1 MGNNPPCTRS
11 QEQEFMADDE
21 PEVVELIQ
29 EAGLAD
35 QHSAHRPGTGSP
47 LVRQD
52 PLTGLPT
59 EAAFK
64 NQLEQQL
71 QRARQE
77 PVSATLALLQLEN
90 FYEIRT
96 WVGKSEASLLL
107 SDIARELKKALPP
120 SVILCRCEHFEF
132 AALLTNECS
141 VNAQLITSRVKTA
154 LQSALSA
161 TIPPQLE
168 LKCGIG
174 LSQIDGQI
182 PSAEV
187 LFARARHSISLS
199 HSRQRFA
206 EHASMARPE
215 ATLQR
220 LKRALKDN
228 NLQMNFQ
235 PIVSMQGDSQ
245 QRYEVRIALLA
256 PELSVPTDLLFEI
269 AVQNALGEAL
279 DRWVVAKALRHLR
292 LRSGSD
298 LQFFIN
304 LTLNSL
310 VSAEFLPWLESRLKQ
325 AAIAPEQLVFQISEI
340 DVLIAQ
346 HHLQHFSTKLRK
358 LGVRLCV
365 THFGCTQEPY
375 RYLPLVQTDMVKLA
389 PGHLENVCSETHKRR
404 QLVSM
409 VEKLNTHGIRVVAG
423 MVEQMSILPILW
435 KSRINYVQGYCFQ
448 APGTTLNFH
457 FHCEQTLG
465 LH

>member
-1 MGNNPPCTRS
+1 
-11 QEQEFMADDE
+11 MADDDL
-21 PEVVELIQ
+21 EVVELIQ
-29 EAGLAD
+29 ETDLAKGRD
-35 QHSAHRPGTGSP
+35 LRQSSTASP
-47 LVRQD
+47 LVKQD

-64 NQLEQQL
+64 TQLEQQL
-71 QRARQE
+71 RRARQE
-77 PVSATLALLQLEN
+77 PVTATLALLQLEN

-107 SDIARELKKALPP
+107 SDIARELKKALPS

-141 VNAQLITSRVKTA
+141 VNAHLITSRVKTA
-154 LQSALSA
+154 LQSALSS

-168 LKCGIG
+168 LKCGVG

-187 LFARARHSISLS
+187 LFARARHNISLS
-199 HSRQRFA
+199 HSRQRHA
-206 EHASMARPE
+206 EHASMARPQ
-215 ATLQR
+215 ATLRQLR
-220 LKRALKDN
+220 QALKDN
-228 NLQMNFQ
+228 HLQMNFQ
-235 PIVSMQGDSQ
+235 PIVSMQGDGK

-256 PELSVPTDLLFEI
+256 PDLAVPTDLLFEI

-279 DRWVVAKALRHLR
+279 DRWVIAKALRHLG
-292 LRSGSD
+292 LRRGTD

-310 VSAEFLPWLESRLKQ
+310 VSPDFLRWLEGRLQ
-325 AAIAPEQLVFQISEI
+325 QSAITPEQMVFQISEI

-346 HHLQHFSTKLRK
+346 HHLQHFSEKLKK
-358 LGVRLCV
+358 LGIRLCI

-375 RYLPLVQTDMVKLA
+375 RYLPLVQADMVKLA
-389 PGHLENVCSETHKRR
+389 ASHLENVASETHKRK
-404 QLVSM
+404 QLAST
-409 VEKLNTHGIRVVAG
+409 VEKLNTQGIRVVAG
-423 MVEQMSILPILW
+423 MVEQMSVLPVLW
-435 KSRINYVQGYCFQ
+435 KSRINFVQGYCFQ
-448 APGTTLNFH
+448 APAATLNFH
-457 FHCEQTLG
+457 FVCEQTLS

>member
-1 MGNNPPCTRS
+1 
-11 QEQEFMADDE
+11 MADDDF
-21 PEVVELIQ
+21 EVVELIQ
-29 EAGLAD
+29 EAGFAD
-35 QHSAHRPGTGSP
+35 AGHRGSANSERALNT
-47 LVRQD
+47 QD

-59 EAAFK
+59 EADFK
-64 NQLEQQL
+64 TRLDRL
-71 QRARQE
+71 LRRARQE
-77 PVSATLALLQLEN
+77 SITATLALLQLEN

-120 SVILCRCEHFEF
+120 SVVLCRCEHFEF

-174 LSQIDGQI
+174 LSPIDGQI

-187 LFARARHSISLS
+187 LFARARHSISLA
-199 HSRQRFA
+199 HSRQRHA

-215 ATLQR
+215 ATLEHLRQ
-220 LKRALKDN
+220 ALKHN

-235 PIVSMQGDSQ
+235 PIVSMQGDGLP
-245 QRYEVRIALLA
+245 RYEVRTALLA
-256 PELSVPTDLLFEI
+256 PELAAPTDLLFEI
-269 AVQNALGEAL
+269 AVQNALEETL
-279 DRWVVAKALRHLR
+279 DRWAIAKALRHLR
-292 LRSGSD
+292 LRRGTD

-310 VSAEFLPWLESRLKQ
+310 VSPGFLPWLKDRLQQ
-325 AAIAPEQLVFQISEI
+325 AAIEPEQLVFQISEI

-346 HHLQHFSTKLRK
+346 HHLQHFSDGLKK
-358 LGVRLCV
+358 LGLRLCI
-365 THFGCTQEPY
+365 THFGCTQAPY
-375 RYLPLVQTDMVKLA
+375 RYLPLVQADMVKLA
-389 PGHLENVCSETHKRR
+389 SGHLENLANEAHKRK
-404 QLVSM
+404 QLLATVQ
-409 VEKLNTHGIRVVAG
+409 KLNGYGIRVVAG
-423 MVEQMSILPILW
+423 MVEQMAVVPILW
-435 KSRINYVQGYCFQ
+435 KSRIHFVQGYCFQ
-448 APGTTLNFH
+448 APGTSLNFH
-457 FHCEQTLG
+457 FVNEQTLG